1 MKNNLK
7 FWFSIMILLSVGLVI
22 STVFAPVVQA
32 RDVEAGVE
40 KEPAAEPAKTAPVV
54 LDKQQ
59 SQAQY
64 AASLAQS
71 GCKGAAWSGK
81 SSCGYSGVSG
91 DGNQLKIA
99 GLYTYDV
106 RYVYLQC
113 GKKVAALSPPT
124 CSCSSGAY
132 QYSCKKPPTVYITIP
147 CH

>member
-1 MKNNLK
+1 LKNNRK
-7 FWFSIMILLSVGLVI
+7 FWFSILILLSVGLVI

-32 RDVEAGVE
+32 RDMETGLGE
-40 KEPAAEPAKTAPVV
+40 EPAAAPAKPAAVEQ
-54 LDKQQ
+54 DKQQ
-59 SQAQY
+59 NPAQF
-64 AASLAQS
+64 AASLAQG
-71 GCKGAAWSGK
+71 GCKTSGWSGN

-99 GLYTYDV
+99 GVYTDDV

-113 GKKVAALSPPT
+113 GKKVGVLSPPT

-132 QYSCKKPPTVYITIP
+132 QYTCKKPPTVFITIP

>member
-1 MKNNLK
+1 LKKNRKL
-7 FWFSIMILLSVGLVI
+7 WFSILILLIVGLGF

-32 RDVEAGVE
+32 RDLEAGLE
-40 KEPAAEPAKTAPVV
+40 KEPAAAPAKTAPVEV
-54 LDKQQ
+54 EKQQ
-59 SQAQY
+59 SQAQFV
-64 AASLAQS
+64 ASLAQG
-71 GCKGAAWSGK
+71 GCNGASWSGN

-99 GLYTYDV
+99 GVYTDDV

-113 GKKVAALSPPT
+113 GKKVGVLSPPS

-132 QYSCKKPPTVYITIP
+132 QYTCKKPPTVYIIIP